1 MRGHG
6 GETILLVAECR
17 IARPRQ
23 RGLLESA
30 IRERAVNPHE
40 PVGLGKSERPEKE
53 RVDRGKEDG
62 VGADADGQ
70 RADRESGSN
79 RGI

>member
-40 PVGLGKSERPEKE
+40 PVGLGKSERPRKSVLIVEK
-53 RVDRGKEDG
+53 RTVL
-62 VGADADGQ
+62 APMPMASAPTA
-70 RADRESGSN
+70 RAV
-79 RGI
+79 